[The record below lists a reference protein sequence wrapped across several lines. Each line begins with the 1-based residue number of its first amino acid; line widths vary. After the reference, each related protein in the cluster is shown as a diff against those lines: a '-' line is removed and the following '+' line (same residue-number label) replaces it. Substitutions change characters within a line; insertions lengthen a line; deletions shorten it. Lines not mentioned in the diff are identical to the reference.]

1 MPAFRYVAIDSRG
14 RTIPGELDADDRRE
28 VRSHLRGKGLT
39 PVEVKAVGTGTGRGV
54 SKPKA
59 KARVSK
65 SAVTTAG
72 SDDSSSAKKTFSFGG
87 SKEKIGLEFMKRLLE
102 LHGSG
107 MPVADS
113 VKLLN
118 QRLSD
123 PRQKEIAGAL
133 WKELAEGRSLART
146 MRLMPDYFGESTSY
160 VIEAGEA
167 TGNVVPILRRIIAH
181 IEEKREIRAKVLG
194 SMAYPAFIAFV
205 AFAVV
210 LFFLFYLLPQIQ
222 DMLDSLGGELNFMA
236 KVLIHGSDLTMTLGP
251 FVLFGLLGGAL
262 SVKQW
267 SKTESGG
274 IAVSRALLRI
284 PLIGRILYYSELFQL
299 NSLIGTLVASGIGL
313 TENLRLTERTI
324 NNLSFRDKF
333 RSARALVNEGK
344 SLPEALRKFDFM
356 PPMQLDILD
365 VGERTGNLAHSL
377 EEIANSF
384 RNELSRRIKRMTML
398 VSGGA
403 LGFAFGLVA
412 LVAVSIVTSIF
423 QVSNSISF

>member
-1 MPAFRYVAIDSRG
+1 MATFRYVAIDSRG
-14 RTIPGELDADDRRE
+14 RTIPGELDANDRRE
-28 VRSHLRGKGLT
+28 ARSHLRGKGLT
-39 PVEVKAVGTGTGRGV
+39 PVEVKAVGGSTAAVVTK
-54 SKPKA
+54 SKSTTA
-59 KARVSK
+59 KASVAKAESVDRN
-65 SAVTTAG
+65 SAQ
-72 SDDSSSAKKTFSFGG
+72 KRFSFGG
-87 SKEKIGLEFMKRLLE
+87 SKEKVGLEFMKRLLE

-123 PRQKEIAGAL
+123 PRQKEIAGVL

-146 MRLMPDYFGESTSY
+146 MRMMPDYFGESTSY

-181 IEEKREIRAKVLG
+181 VEEKREIQAKVLG
-194 SMAYPAFIAFV
+194 SMAYPAFIGFV

-210 LFFLFYLLPQIQ
+210 LFFLFYLLPQIE

-236 KVLIHGSDLTMTLGP
+236 QMLIYGADLTMTLGP
-251 FVLFGLLGGAL
+251 FLVLAVIVGFI

-267 SKTESGG
+267 SKTAGG
-274 IAVSRALLRI
+274 GVAVSKALLRI
-284 PLIGRILYYSELFQL
+284 PLLGRILYFSELFQL
-299 NSLIGTLVASGIGL
+299 NSLMGTLVSSGIGL
-313 TENLRLTERTI
+313 TENLRLSERTI

-356 PPMQLDILD
+356 PAMQLDVLD

-377 EEIANSF
+377 EEIANAF
-384 RNELSRRIKRMTML
+384 RNELSRRIKRMTTL

-423 QVSNSISF
+423 QVSNSITF